1 MLKERLHKPSA
12 RTQWV
17 TEDTAPL
24 AGGETPE
31 STEVVEQMNY
41 PQPAHFLFPFTATVI
56 LGECSSVVP
65 DASKGVGTSW
75 WTGFLP
81 LAWPLS

>member
-1 MLKERLHKPSA
+1 M
-12 RTQWV
+12 

-31 STEVVEQMNY
+31 STEVVEQMSY
-41 PQPAHFLFPFTATVI
+41 PQLACFLFLFTGPII
-56 LGECSSVVP
+56 LGECFSVVP
-65 DASKGVGTSW
+65 NASKGVVTSW

>member
-1 MLKERLHKPSA
+1 M
-12 RTQWV
+12 

-24 AGGETPE
+24 AGGEPLE

-41 PQPAHFLFPFTATVI
+41 SQPACLLFLFTGPII